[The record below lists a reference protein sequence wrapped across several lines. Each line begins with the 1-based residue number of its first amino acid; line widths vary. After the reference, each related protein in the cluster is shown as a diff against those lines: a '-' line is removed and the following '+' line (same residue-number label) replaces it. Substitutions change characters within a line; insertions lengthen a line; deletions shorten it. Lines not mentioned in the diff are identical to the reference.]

1 MFGKVG
7 SKDAEEL
14 LTVSQAAVF
23 MGVSSNTIRNWDRS
37 GKLKAVRHPM
47 NKYRL
52 YTRKQLEAVLRKL
65 R

>member
-52 YTRKQLEAVLRKL
+52 YNRKQLEAVLRKL

>member
-65 R
+65 H